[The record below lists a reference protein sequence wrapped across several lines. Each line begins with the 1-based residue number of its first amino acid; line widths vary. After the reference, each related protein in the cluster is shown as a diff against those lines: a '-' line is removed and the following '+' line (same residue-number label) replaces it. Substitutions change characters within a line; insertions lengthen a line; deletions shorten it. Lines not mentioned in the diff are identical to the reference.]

1 MSESNKWFR
10 NVWNRFDRLKEIEDS
25 WVDVFND
32 KVEDEILNRYH
43 NIDEKYNGKNRKSKY
58 RFRK

>member
-10 NVWNRFDRLKEIEDS
+10 NVWNRFDKLKEIEDS

-32 KVEDEILNRYH
+32 KVEDEILNRYL
-43 NIDEKYNGKNRKSKY
+43 NIDEKYNGKNRKSKH